1 MLTTWTGSWAAV
13 FVIAAIFNIVAAVMA
28 LAVLRRCD
36 AEPRHRLREKYA
48 AAISGAKRSFSQ
60 NNAIAVRRPVN
71 EITFDVGQHPTS
83 VHRVAIIN
91 GGTSA
96 FGAGEVFTDI
106 ESTAPACSLYRYPV
120 DSPAILTALV

>member
-28 LAVLRRCD
+28 LPVLRRCD

-48 AAISGAKRSFSQ
+48 VAISGAKRSFTQ

-71 EITFDVGQHPTS
+71 EITFDVGQHPTKVLRRDRRNDCGGKSDLGPS
-83 VHRVAIIN
+83 VQC
-91 GGTSA
+91 
-96 FGAGEVFTDI
+96 TDL
-106 ESTAPACSLYRYPV
+106 SSF
-120 DSPAILTALV
+120 SPASGL